1 MDIQNESPSENVFEE
16 LTARSEIRPSW
27 KQHWI
32 KSIALI
38 LLILILSLLWH
49 YKKTGQDFII
59 HPTPRNE
66 APLQTAEQILSK
78 SPAATRVKNTP

>member
-1 MDIQNESPSENVFEE
+1 M
-16 LTARSEIRPSW
+16 
-27 KQHWI
+27 
-32 KSIALI
+32 
-38 LLILILSLLWH
+38 LILILSLLWH